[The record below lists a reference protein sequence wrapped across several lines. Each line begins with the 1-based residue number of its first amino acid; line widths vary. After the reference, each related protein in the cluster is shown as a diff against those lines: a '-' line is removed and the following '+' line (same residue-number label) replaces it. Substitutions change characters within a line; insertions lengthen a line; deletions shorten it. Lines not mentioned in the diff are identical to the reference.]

1 MKTRIYHN
9 PRCSKSR
16 ATLKLLEEAGAN
28 LEIIEYLKTP
38 PSKKKLKSLIKK
50 LGLSAKN
57 LIRTNE
63 PAFKEANISLEKASE
78 EELVSLM
85 ATHPKIIERPIVEVG
100 ERARIGR
107 PPENTLE
114 LVQ

>member
-28 LEIIEYLKTP
+28 LEIVEYLKTP
-38 PSKKKLKSLIKK
+38 LSKKKLKSLIKK

-63 PAFKEANISLEKASE
+63 PAFKEANINLEKASE
-78 EELVSLM
+78 EDLVSLM
-85 ATHPKIIERPIVEVG
+85 ATHPTIIERPIVEIG

>member
-16 ATLKLLEEAGAN
+16 ATLELLEKTGTDFEVV
-28 LEIIEYLKTP
+28 EYLKAP
-38 PSKKKLKSLIKK
+38 PSKKKLRSLIKK

-57 LIRTNE
+57 LIRTSE
-63 PAFKEANISLEKASE
+63 PDFKAANISLEKASE
-78 EELVSLM
+78 RELVNLM
-85 ATHPKIIERPIVEVG
+85 TTHPKIIERPIVEVG
-100 ERARIGR
+100 EQARIGR
-107 PPENTLE
+107 PPENILE

>member
-16 ATLKLLEEAGAN
+16 ATLELLEKTGADF
-28 LEIIEYLKTP
+28 EVVEYLKAP
-38 PSKKKLKSLIKK
+38 PSKKK

-57 LIRTNE
+57 LIRTSE
-63 PAFKEANISLEKASE
+63 PDFKAANISLEKASE
-78 EELVSLM
+78 RELVNLM
-85 ATHPKIIERPIVEVG
+85 TTHPKIIERPIVEVG
-100 ERARIGR
+100 EQARIGR
-107 PPENTLE
+107 PPENILE